1 MRAGGRGRCLGLVLR
16 LRVFVVDVA
25 SHSSGV
31 DTLWPEEDPVAGLV
45 AVRLSIVLSMAPRGQ
60 RLAAALTA

>member
-1 MRAGGRGRCLGLVLR
+1 MASLVRVCSGWEQEVSTGGAQRVQAGRQGHCLGLVLC

-31 DTLWPEEDPVAGLV
+31 DTCT
-45 AVRLSIVLSMAPRGQ
+45 GQ
-60 RLAAALTA
+60 ETGG